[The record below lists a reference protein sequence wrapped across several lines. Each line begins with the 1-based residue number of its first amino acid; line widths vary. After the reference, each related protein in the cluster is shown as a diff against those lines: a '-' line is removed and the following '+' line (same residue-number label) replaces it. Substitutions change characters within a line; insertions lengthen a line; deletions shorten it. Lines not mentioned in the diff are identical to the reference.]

1 VNHPAEIREVE
12 VNQGLRMQRPRK
24 PDEQVQ
30 GIVHGSFRMPLVS
43 LPAEFH
49 RASFFQA
56 LALLTVASSTWN
68 AAGTACH
75 FAAATASPAGRS

>member
-24 PDEQVQ
+24 LGEQVQ
-30 GIVHGSFRMPLVS
+30 DLVHGSFRMPLVS

-49 RASFFQA
+49 RAFFFQA
-56 LALLTVASSTWN
+56 LALLTVASST
-68 AAGTACH
+68 
-75 FAAATASPAGRS
+75 

>member
-1 VNHPAEIREVE
+1 
-12 VNQGLRMQRPRK
+12 MQRPRK

-30 GIVHGSFRMPLVS
+30 GLVHGSFRMPLVS

-49 RASFFQA
+49 RAFFFQA

-68 AAGTACH
+68 AAGTA
-75 FAAATASPAGRS
+75 